1 MAALTL
7 LQASP
12 SSSAVFQLRSEA
24 NQLKAFKKH
33 RDAQGML
40 STASMP
46 VQDLYALQQCL
57 QLMSSE
63 LDAHSSGDSFV
74 AVVDTGCSITCTNV
88 ETDFIPGTLQDL
100 PSPIKLD
107 GIAGGLVVTKQGQV
121 CWEALDD
128 FGNVVPFQT
137 QAFYQEKLPCRLLSP
152 QAFLKHSSQRIEDHF
167 KIFHNRAELHQ
178 DGSKILTIPYN
189 ATFLPSITLFRRG
202 KAEESLQAMYNSVVG
217 ENNANISPKAKH
229 WLRWHFRLGHLAFE
243 HVRRLGLSGYL
254 DSIASSLW
262 KSEVL
267 QSPKCSACCY
277 GKQARKPDNIHPRVQ
292 RPDTVGSLV

>member
-1 MAALTL
+1 MFYPRH
-7 LQASP
+7 QR
-12 SSSAVFQLRSEA
+12 Q
-24 NQLKAFKKH
+24 
-33 RDAQGML
+33 
-40 STASMP
+40 
-46 VQDLYALQQCL
+46 
-57 QLMSSE
+57 
-63 LDAHSSGDSFV
+63 
-74 AVVDTGCSITCTNV
+74 
-88 ETDFIPGTLQDL
+88 TDFIPGTLQDL

-229 WLRWHFRLGHLAFE
+229 LVMLALSIGSPCIRACQTTRPYRVLGFYGELAME
-243 HVRRLGLSGYL
+243 IR
-254 DSIASSLW
+254 IAPSS
-262 KSEVL
+262 
-267 QSPKCSACCY
+267 Q
-277 GKQARKPDNIHPRVQ
+277 VQ
-292 RPDTVGSLV
+292 CMLL